1 MNELSDGPLFTPLP
15 KLGQLVKKMDS
26 DIMNEDDTHA
36 FAQYFGYGDTRY
48 SNMLKGVKHEKNQD
62 EFEWTTEQIHMLLA
76 FYSEYPQLW
85 DTKHE
90 RYMNKE
96 GRKLLIQQLSKK
108 VGAPEHAVNVKFQ
121 RLRVHFSRELRKE
134 ESSAK
139 ANEAHLYQSKWRYYN
154 NMLFLKDTLKCRQ
167 KIRQIHHEKDMVAFS
182 DVNTTSVVIPASNT
196 LSAFS
201 AATLS
206 DSGHS
211 SPDSNISPNMNSSP
225 HNNRENVPPPTM
237 ILPPSSPSI
246 IRPTVLPP
254 ASLIPPSSLPL
265 PSLLNNYNMF
275 CTIPSTMHQPP
286 VSLLN
291 SIATLEQLFKP
302 QSSAIRPIMFNKG
315 KGDLPN
321 LSLPLV
327 PQSNASAVPL
337 SPLTPLTPRTPN
349 ITNSFSNVWN
359 SPHVLTSRETARQQ
373 THSEDNPQ
381 NQAKRVKNEVIE
393 HRDSVERKTS
403 ESISDCDYFAMN
415 VSESLRRMDIVV
427 REECKMAIQNALYQY
442 IVKSTQREDTRS

>member
-1 MNELSDGPLFTPLP
+1 MNELSDGPLFTS
-15 KLGQLVKKMDS
+15 LGQLVKKADM
-26 DIMNEDDTHA
+26 MNEDDTHA

-62 EFEWTTEQIHMLLA
+62 EFEWSTEQIHTLLA

-167 KIRQIHHEKDMVAFS
+167 KIRQIHHEKDLVAFS
-182 DVNTTSVVIPASNT
+182 DVNTTSVVVPASNT

-211 SPDSNISPNMNSSP
+211 SPDSNISPNNNSSP
-225 HNNRENVPPPTM
+225 PHNRENVPPTQLL
-237 ILPPSSPSI
+237 LPPSSPSI

-254 ASLIPPSSLPL
+254 SSLIPPSSLPL

-275 CTIPSTMHQPP
+275 CSIPSTLPQPP

-302 QSSAIRPIMFNKG
+302 QSTAIRPIMFKG

-327 PQSNASAVPL
+327 PQSNTSAVPL

-359 SPHVLTSRETARQQ
+359 SPHVLTSARETARQH
-373 THSEDNPQ
+373 THGEENIQ

-393 HRDSVERKTS
+393 HRESVERKTS
-403 ESISDCDYFAMN
+403 ESLSDCDYFAMN
-415 VSESLRRMDIVV
+415 VSESLRRMDIV
-427 REECKMAIQNALYQY
+427 ECKMAIQNALYQY
-442 IVKSTQREDTRS
+442 IVKSTQQEDTRS